1 MAETNAHPAVT
12 AQLVLAVFTA
22 GLSSFQYGFNMAIL
36 DVKDAAQ
43 VIQLFIGLKQRKRI
57 PVTLNVV
64 RPSESCE
71 EHGICRSNDN
81 NVDEGEICLDSNMP
95 NQWYFALCVYT
106 IGGFVGSAF
115 SANLVQRL
123 GRKKALLAT
132 NHFSIFAAVLMIA
145 SKSVRS
151 MELIICART
160 LQGLH
165 AGLTLSITP
174 LYVGE
179 ISHKSVRGGVI
190 TAHQLCITVGLL
202 TAQLLILP
210 FLPDSPR
217 SLLIDKNIEK
227 KAKESLRFFLGTENV
242 EDEVNEIKEE
252 AESENNVPE
261 AAIQDLMEKKELR
274 RKLIPLGFMQVVQ
287 QLCGI
292 NAILFYVKCIVI
304 PGGDQG
310 VAQKH
315 EQILVAVFNVVMTI
329 VPVILID
336 RVGRKP
342 FLVTGYVIAAFFTL
356 LMALLFSF
364 PDSIV
369 VAYLRIGSVYGFIA
383 GFAIGP
389 GMESYNYGDK
399 DKIVQQ
405 ENLILSQYRLFCEGP
420 IPWIL
425 TVESFTQKSRPAA
438 SAFAHSLNWIFTSAI
453 FFVFPDKQKGMR
465 LYMFMFSLTCA
476 ASAIILAQYFQET
489 NNKTFKEIDQMISSA
504 DATSVRLSYTY
515 LKNSRPTFLYISIK
529 PKSMNCDIVVLIVF
543 NLNFRNIWIDMEQI
557 SLW

>member
-1 MAETNAHPAVT
+1 MAETNARPAVT

-202 TAQLLILP
+202 TAQVLGLSNLLGTPDSWNLLLAFPAVMSILQLLILP

-261 AAIQDLMEKKELR
+261 ATIQDLMEKKELC

-336 RVGRKP
+336 RVGRKQ

-356 LMALLFSF
+356 LMALLFYF

-369 VAYLRIGSVYGFIA
+369 VAYLRIGSVPIHRWICHWTRTHPLDSNRG
-383 GFAIGP
+383 
-389 GMESYNYGDK
+389 
-399 DKIVQQ
+399 IVHAKKQTCCFR
-405 ENLILSQYRLFCEGP
+405 LCSFSQLDFYFSHIFCLP
-420 IPWIL
+420 RYP
-425 TVESFTQKSRPAA
+425 SRPMAN
-438 SAFAHSLNWIFTSAI
+438 HI
-453 FFVFPDKQKGMR
+453 
-465 LYMFMFSLTCA
+465 
-476 ASAIILAQYFQET
+476 
-489 NNKTFKEIDQMISSA
+489 
-504 DATSVRLSYTY
+504 
-515 LKNSRPTFLYISIK
+515 
-529 PKSMNCDIVVLIVF
+529 
-543 NLNFRNIWIDMEQI
+543 
-557 SLW
+557 